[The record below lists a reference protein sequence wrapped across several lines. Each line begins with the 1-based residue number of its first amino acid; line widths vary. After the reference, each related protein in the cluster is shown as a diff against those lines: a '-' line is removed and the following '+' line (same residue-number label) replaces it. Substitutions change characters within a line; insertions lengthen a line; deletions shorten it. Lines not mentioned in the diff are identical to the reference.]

1 MKRIDYF
8 GNIGYGIDIVT
19 NEPLKPVLN
28 FTYDRKQLF
37 QYNGDVLIP
46 DQFIYDPSPLHEM
59 TSSHYTGILSTA
71 REWQQSLVVQVS
83 GGRKAKGKEFSGEA
97 EAANMRFSQTR
108 RDTVKQYI
116 EEYGYYTVLRVKRIQ
131 FEDALRK
138 DVRQAAVACGDD
150 EAAILRFFKN
160 FGTHVLAQADIGGQM
175 HLQTDL
181 SITSITA
188 KKIVDNKIDINAEAK
203 AENGDY
209 IKGKINFKDR
219 RQEASNE
226 YRSNSTSSVR
236 LLGGNIFA
244 SGFDEWR
251 TSLQSCLVPTQ
262 DMSNLEPIRLAGP
275 SCVGHI
281 EDTPHQKL
289 ALMNLKYT
297 PIYEALNLD
306 SHQTE
311 SFNRGLT
318 TYLGGKNPFDDA
330 PKRYDP
336 DLPESRPLK
345 KGQKTRF
352 TMRGWMATYETWAG
366 LKAKP
371 GAYATVA
378 CKSDAEPGGWTEKTI
393 YAGETIS
400 LRGKTPYLSKYMYV
414 KFLDCKGDDDATVE
428 ARNKLVS
435 W

>member
-8 GNIGYGIDIVT
+8 GTIGYGIDIVK
-19 NEPLKPVLN
+19 NEPQKPILN
-28 FTYDRKQLF
+28 FTYDQKQVF

-71 REWQQSLVVQVS
+71 REWQQSLVAQVS
-83 GGRKAKGKEFSGEA
+83 GGGKAKGKEFSGDA
-97 EAANMRFSQTR
+97 EAANVRFSQTR
-108 RDTVKQYI
+108 EDTVKQYI
-116 EEYGYYTVLRVKRIQ
+116 EEYGYYTILRVKRIQ
-131 FEDALRK
+131 FENAVRE
-138 DVRQAAVACGDD
+138 DVRQAAMACGDD
-150 EAAILRFFKN
+150 EGAILQFFKN
-160 FGTHVLAQADIGGQM
+160 FGTHVLAQGDIGGQM

-181 SITSITA
+181 SINSSTA
-188 KKIVDNKIDINAEAK
+188 RKIVDNKIDINAEAK

-209 IKGKINFKDR
+209 VKGKINFKDR
-219 RQEASNE
+219 SEKTSEEFRK
-226 YRSNSTSSVR
+226 NSTAKVR

-244 SGFDEWR
+244 PGFDEWR

-262 DMSNLEPIRLAGP
+262 DMSNLEKIRLAGP
-275 SCVGHI
+275 SCVGHV
-281 EDTPHQKL
+281 EDTQHQKL
-289 ALMNLKYT
+289 ALMNLKYM
-297 PIYEALNLD
+297 PVFEALNLD
-306 SHQTE
+306 NRQTE
-311 SFNRGLT
+311 AFNKGLN
-318 TYLGGKNPFDDA
+318 TYLSGKNPFDDS

-345 KGQKTRF
+345 KGEKTRF
-352 TMRGWMATYETWAG
+352 TMRGWMATYVTYAA

-378 CKSDAEPGGWTEKTI
+378 CKSDAEPGGWTEKKV
-393 YAGETIS
+393 YAGETVA
-400 LRGKTPYLSKYMYV
+400 LRDKTPYLSKYMYV
-414 KFLDCKGDDDATVE
+414 KFLDCKGDDAAIVE